1 MQKLMNEDLRVLLEP
16 ILDDCAPVFWPFKIA
31 KEYYQLPEVAKAMRL
46 SNSVKNW
53 WAQIDYTFA
62 EERNL
67 SSTDLLYLMNAD
79 FNVTYFGGCIRHLLE
94 PDLWYKVVLAR
105 FWDYPKAVIHN
116 FEKQFGLPNAES
128 NHKAWVVVD
137 QYRNIVH
144 YDALDSAVNLYLQDT
159 GFTVTIQA
167 ENWWVLKSAEETF
180 HVYAVPAE
188 FLNLHTGH
196 EAAKR
201 ATQQSI
207 KELATT
213 FITNTAQDYPKWSE
227 RPSTQ
232 RNPPISFKHL
242 PLLAMWIQDP
252 SQPLHYLSDG
262 HWKKASNT
270 TLGTLANQEPENFH
284 LGADLPYLHKVN
296 GTAIKA
302 GVHIETALRH
312 REESKVLFELQIDNL
327 TLKAK
332 PVLDIEEVIE
342 KAPQGKLFLTE
353 QDALKFGEKLFE
365 VSQP

>member
-1 MQKLMNEDLRVLLEP
+1 MQKLINEKLRVLLEP

-31 KEYYQLPEVAKAMRL
+31 KEHYQLPEVAKAMRL
-46 SNSVKNW
+46 SNSVKDW
-53 WAQIDYTFA
+53 WRQVDYTFA

-67 SSTDLLYLMNAD
+67 SSTDLLYLLNVD
-79 FNVTYFGGCIRHLLE
+79 FNLTYFGGCIRHLLE

-105 FWDYPKAVIHN
+105 FWDYPEVTIQR

-144 YDALDSAVNLYLQDT
+144 YDALDSALTLYLQDT
-159 GFTVTIQA
+159 GFTVNPLA

-180 HVYAVPAE
+180 QVYAVPAE
-188 FLNLHTGH
+188 FLNLHTGD
-196 EAAKR
+196 EAAKQ
-201 ATQQSI
+201 ATLQSV

-213 FITNTAQDYPKWSE
+213 FINNTAQDYPKWSE

-270 TLGTLANQEPENFH
+270 TLGTLANQEHENFH
-284 LGADLPYLHKVN
+284 LGADLPYLHTVN
-296 GTAIKA
+296 GQTIKA
-302 GVHIETALRH
+302 GVHLETALRH
-312 REESKVLFELQIDNL
+312 REELKVLFELQMDGL

-353 QDALKFGEKLFE
+353 QDALKFGQKLFE